1 MAETVP
7 VPPPQL
13 PVPAPQQA
21 DSDESS
27 DLEDE
32 GIESDFY
39 SDNETDV
46 TAAIA
51 AFVRE

>member
-1 MAETVP
+1 MADTVP

-21 DSDESS
+21 DCDSDESS

-39 SDNETDV
+39 SDNET
-46 TAAIA
+46 AAIA
-51 AFVRE
+51 AFVWE